1 TVYVGCATGRP
12 GGPSHPAR
20 TIVSRGGPVT
30 KRIIIIG
37 GGPAGYEAALVAA
50 QHGADVTVVDAE
62 GIGGNCV
69 LTDCVPSKTFIATT
83 GVRTDMRRAEEMGV
97 QAHFDPTAYRL
108 TRVNGRVKSLA
119 RAQSADIR
127 SQLQREGV
135 RLLSGRARLHDSQ
148 PGMASHRI
156 AVTFEGGQEKIFDA
170 DVVLIAIGSSPRV
183 LSGAE
188 PDGERILNWRQL
200 YDLTEL
206 PKHLV
211 VIGSG
216 VTGAE
221 FVSAFTEMGVK
232 VTMVSSRDR
241 VLPHEDADAA
251 LVLEEALSERG
262 VSL

>member
-108 TRVNGRVKSLA
+108 THPAQRPGQVAGPGPVRRHPVTAPAGGRPPALRSRPAPRLPARYGRPQCPRLPRDRAGHGPRGGCGAAGNGLDPA
-119 RAQSADIR
+119 SAPGR
-127 SQLQREGV
+127 
-135 RLLSGRARLHDSQ
+135 RAR
-148 PGMASHRI
+148 RR
-156 AVTFEGGQEKIFDA
+156 A
-170 DVVLIAIGSSPRV
+170 DP
-183 LSGAE
+183 
-188 PDGERILNWRQL
+188 
-200 YDLTEL
+200 
-206 PKHLV
+206 HL
-211 VIGSG
+211 
-216 VTGAE
+216 A
-221 FVSAFTEMGVK
+221 
-232 VTMVSSRDR
+232 
-241 VLPHEDADAA
+241 AA
-251 LVLEEALSERG
+251 LRPDRAPHTPRRG
-262 VSL
+262 GLRR